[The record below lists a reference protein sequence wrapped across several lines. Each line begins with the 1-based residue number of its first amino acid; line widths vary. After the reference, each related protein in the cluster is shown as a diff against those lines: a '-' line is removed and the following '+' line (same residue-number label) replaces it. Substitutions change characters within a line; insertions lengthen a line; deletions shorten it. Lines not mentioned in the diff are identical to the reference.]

1 MPKTPSWTPW
11 RQVVE
16 LRDDVRTGELSLTEF
31 AADLHDV
38 MMQQGARPIYE
49 DPARFFAL
57 TYPTLSLRELARD
70 VALRLSG
77 KSTKAIRQLEQP
89 YGGGKT
95 HTLVTLR
102 HLFHDPARLP
112 SLPAVEQFR
121 SEVDDR
127 LPGACV
133 AALSFDKLD
142 VQLGMEVLG
151 PTGERRRLRQPWSVL
166 AFQLAGADGLRA
178 LHAEGLDEEREP
190 PPAEPLL
197 AALLAKPAERGLGT
211 LVLIDEVLMY
221 AREKAAVSDRDR
233 VRLVDFFQYLTQ
245 AAAHVDRCVVVASLL
260 ASNPEKSDALGKSVS
275 AEISD
280 IFGRQR
286 EEGVQPVQ
294 KEDVAEV
301 MRRRFFTPDSIADR
315 EAFRPQVSGAVKRI
329 AGVHD
334 ATAGERRS
342 EEERFLRSYP
352 FHPDLTDIF
361 YSRWT
366 QLERFQRTR
375 GILRVFAIAL
385 RDAEAWDDGPLVG
398 PGVLLP
404 KPGAGGIAEAA
415 RELAE
420 VATLSAGEEGG
431 NAWNTVLEGELD
443 KARQIQEESRR
454 LRFREMEQAVAAVF
468 LSSQPVGQKAHTPEL
483 AALAGATGP
492 DRIELEKGLRRWT
505 EVSWFLD
512 DAEYGDRDS
521 TKDLPN
527 AWRLGQRPNLK
538 QMHHEACANRVAAEA
553 VEATVLEAVR
563 KAKSLTEG
571 AREAGARLHR
581 LPESPQDIAD
591 DGEFHFVVLGPKAAS
606 DSAKPS
612 AEAKRFVE
620 EKASGMDRR
629 CRNAVVVAVP
639 SRDGLKALRDA
650 ARDALGWDEVR
661 AQLRGQGGSLDAA
674 REAMLASESNKARQR
689 VATGVRQA
697 WTVIVAADEGG
708 GVGAFRLSPSAEPL
722 FLAVKADA
730 RARIEETAIEPQ
742 ALLPEGPYDLWRE
755 DEESR
760 RVKTLVEA
768 FAEDPALPR
777 MIGRKGIRDTV
788 SAGVREGAFVASLR
802 RPDGSV
808 RTWWRAELDES
819 AFESAELEVIRPG
832 KAGLTALDA
841 ELLAPG
847 VLPDLWKG
855 DSVEVSRVLDYFSGK
870 TEVTVP
876 RDGFEES
883 LEIPKCP
890 AEVVEGAIAEAVRAG
905 SVWLRNGPASFQ
917 GEEVPVGVLTASASL
932 RRPMS
937 PLPVDRFTEEALPGV
952 WRDGQANLVAVA
964 AAIEAQEGHPA
975 PWAVFRRGVEN
986 AVRAGWLTVAPES
999 GDWPCEVSGAQAVVL
1014 ARPSVRPERKS
1025 RRRKDG
1031 EPIGLYSTS
1040 ADGLQ
1045 DLTEALPDLLRAAAG
1060 TPVEFRVG
1068 VVLGSEKEPASP
1080 ETVEKV
1086 TRLLAGVHSD
1096 FGPKPKEEPGSLPG
1110 SAEDSD

>member
-1 MPKTPSWTPW
+1 MPKNPSWTPW
-11 RQVVE
+11 RQVVR
-16 LRDDVRTGELSLTEF
+16 LRDDVRSGELSLTEF

-121 SEVDDR
+121 AEVEGEI
-127 LPGACV
+127 PGASV

-151 PTGERRRLRQPWSVL
+151 PTGEKRRLRQPWSVL

-197 AALLAKPAERGLGT
+197 AALLAKPAEQGLGA

-221 AREKAAVSDRDR
+221 ARERAAVSDRDR
-233 VRLVDFFQYLTQ
+233 ARLVDFFQYLTQ
-245 AAAHVDRCVVVASLL
+245 AAVRVDRCAVVASLL
-260 ASNPEKSDALGKSVS
+260 ASNPEKGDVFGKSVS

-301 MRRRFFTPDSIADR
+301 MRRRFFTPESIADR

-420 VATLSAGEEGG
+420 VATLSVGEEGG
-431 NAWNTVLEGELD
+431 NAWNTVLEGELG

-468 LSSQPVGQKAHTPEL
+468 LGSQPAGQKAHTPEL
-483 AALAGATGP
+483 AALVGATGP

-512 DAEYGDRDS
+512 DAEYADRDS
-521 TKDLPN
+521 TRDLPN

-553 VEATVLEAVR
+553 VEATVLEAAR
-563 KAKSLTEG
+563 KAGSLTEG

-606 DSAKPS
+606 DSGKPS
-612 AEAKRFVE
+612 AEARRFVE
-620 EKASGMDRR
+620 EKASGTDRR

-650 ARDALGWDEVR
+650 ARDRLGWDEVR
-661 AQLRGQGGSLDAA
+661 AQLRGESLDAA
-674 REAMLASESNKARQR
+674 REAMLANESNKARRR
-689 VATGVRQA
+689 VALGVRQA

-708 GVGAFRLSPSAEPL
+708 GIGAFRLSPSADPL

-755 DEESR
+755 DEASR

-777 MIGRKGIRDTV
+777 MIGRKGVRDTV

-808 RTWWRAELDES
+808 RTWWRTELEES
-819 AFESAELEVIRPG
+819 AFESAELEVFRPG
-832 KAGLTALDA
+832 KASLKALDA

-847 VLPDLWKG
+847 VLPDLWEG
-855 DSVEVSRVLDYFSGK
+855 DSVEVSRVLDYFSGE

-876 RDGFEES
+876 RDGFDES
-883 LEIPKCP
+883 LEIPECP
-890 AEVVEGAIAEAVRAG
+890 REVVETAVAEAVRSG

-917 GEEVPVGVLTASASL
+917 GEEVPAGVLTASASL

-937 PLPVDRFTEEALPGV
+937 PLPVDRFTEESLPEV
-952 WRDGQANLVAVA
+952 WRDGRANLVAVA

-975 PWAVFRRGVEN
+975 PWAVLRRGIEN
-986 AVRAGWLTVAPES
+986 AARAGWLTVAPES
-999 GDWPCEVSGAQAVVL
+999 GAWPCEASGAQAVVL
-1014 ARPSVRPERKS
+1014 ARPSVLPDEPPRK
-1025 RRRKDG
+1025 RGDPA
-1031 EPIGLYSTS
+1031 PIGPYSTS
-1040 ADGLQ
+1040 ADALQ

-1060 TPVEFRVG
+1060 TPVEFRIG
-1068 VVLGSEKEPASP
+1068 VKLGSGENAASR
-1080 ETVEKV
+1080 ETVESV
-1086 TRLLAGVHSD
+1086 TRLLAGVHPD
-1096 FGPKPKEEPGSLPG
+1096 FDPKQKAEPGSPAGGGEG
-1110 SAEDSD
+1110 SD